1 MAVKEGSIIAGL
13 DVGTTKI
20 CAIVGEVNDENR
32 IDIIG
37 IGSAPSRGLRKGV
50 VVNIEGTVRSIEK
63 AVKEAELMAG
73 VDLNTV
79 FVGIAGSHIKGI
91 NSRGVVAVS
100 GKDKE
105 ISKHDVNR
113 AIDAARAVAIPVD
126 REVLHILPQE
136 YIIDEQDGIIEPL
149 GMSGVRL
156 EVEVHI
162 ITAAVTSAQNL
173 VKSVNRAGLEI
184 DDIVLEQF
192 GSSKAALTDQ
202 EKEIG
207 AVLIDIGGGTTDV
220 IVFVNGKVRHT
231 SVLGLGGNHVTNDI
245 AVGLRTP
252 TGEAERIKCRYGCA
266 CSDLVEEDE
275 TIEVPSVGGRKPRV
289 LSRQVLSEIIEP
301 RMEEI
306 FTLVKTDLKDIGY
319 DETLLAAGVVVTG
332 GASIMKGIPELAERI
347 FDLPVRRGMP
357 TNIGGLIDVV
367 NSPIY
372 STGVGLVQY
381 GIEFDSLNA
390 FQNPHHEEH
399 IFPNILARMKQWF
412 KEFF

>member
-1 MAVKEGSIIAGL
+1 MTVKEGSIIAGL

-20 CAIVGEVNDENR
+20 CAIVGEVSDEQR

-50 VVNIEGTVRSIEK
+50 VVNIEGTVKSIEK

-100 GKDKE
+100 GKNKE
-105 ISKHDVNR
+105 ISKHDITR

-184 DDIVLEQF
+184 EDIVLEQF
-192 GSSKAALTDQ
+192 ASSKAALTPQ

-231 SVLGLGGNHVTNDI
+231 SVLGWEVIMSLMILLSDCELLPAKQN
-245 AVGLRTP
+245 GLNAAMGVP
-252 TGEAERIKCRYGCA
+252 TLIWSRKMK
-266 CSDLVEEDE
+266 
-275 TIEVPSVGGRKPRV
+275 PSKF
-289 LSRQVLSEIIEP
+289 QVLEGE
-301 RMEEI
+301 
-306 FTLVKTDLKDIGY
+306 
-319 DETLLAAGVVVTG
+319 
-332 GASIMKGIPELAERI
+332 
-347 FDLPVRRGMP
+347 
-357 TNIGGLIDVV
+357 
-367 NSPIY
+367 SP
-372 STGVGLVQY
+372 
-381 GIEFDSLNA
+381 
-390 FQNPHHEEH
+390 
-399 IFPNILARMKQWF
+399 
-412 KEFF
+412 EFFHGKFSVKLLSPGWKKFLRLSKVILNKSGMMKPF

>member
-1 MAVKEGSIIAGL
+1 MTVKEGSIIAGL

-20 CAIVGEVNDENR
+20 CAIVGEVNDDHR

-50 VVNIEGTVRSIEK
+50 VVNIEGTVKSIEK

-100 GKDKE
+100 GKNKE
-105 ISKHDVNR
+105 ISKHDVSR

-184 DDIVLEQF
+184 EDIVLEQF
-192 GSSKAALTDQ
+192 ASSKAALTPQ

-252 TGEAERIKCRYGCA
+252 TGEAERIKCRHGCA

-306 FTLVKTDLKDIGY
+306 FTLVKNDLKDAGF

-381 GIEFDSLNA
+381 GREFDSLGT
-390 FQNPHHEEH
+390 FQRSHHEEH
-399 IFPNILARMKQWF
+399 IFPKILARMKQWF

>member
-1 MAVKEGSIIAGL
+1 VKQGSIIAGL

-50 VVNIEGTVRSIEK
+50 VVNIEGTVKSIEK
-63 AVKEAELMAG
+63 AIKEAELMAG

-100 GKDKE
+100 GKTKE
-105 ISKHDVNR
+105 ISKHDIDR
-113 AIDAARAVAIPVD
+113 AIDAARAVSIPVD

-136 YIIDEQDGIIEPL
+136 YIIDDQDGIIEPL

-173 VKSVNRAGLEI
+173 VKSVKRAGLDIE
-184 DDIVLEQF
+184 DIVLEQF
-192 GSSKAALTDQ
+192 ASSKAALTPQ

-220 IVFVNGKVRHT
+220 IVFVHGKVRHT

-266 CSDLVEEDE
+266 CTDLVEEDE

-306 FTLVKTDLKDIGY
+306 FTLVKNDLKHIGY

-332 GASIMKGIPELAERI
+332 GAAIMKGVPELAERI

-381 GIEFDSLNA
+381 GMEFDSLNT
-390 FQNPHHEEH
+390 FQKTSEEH
-399 IFPNILARMKQWF
+399 LFPRILARMKQWF

>member
-1 MAVKEGSIIAGL
+1 VAVKVGSIIAGL

-20 CAIVGEVNDENR
+20 CAIVGEVNEDNR

-50 VVNIEGTVRSIEK
+50 VVNIESTVKSIEK

-73 VDLNTV
+73 VELNTV

-105 ISKHDVNR
+105 VTKYDVNR
-113 AIDAARAVAIPVD
+113 AIDAARAITIPVD

-136 YIIDEQDGIIEPL
+136 YIIDDQDGITEPL

-184 DDIVLEQF
+184 EDIVLEQF
-192 GSSKAALTDQ
+192 ASSKAALTPQ

-207 AVLIDIGGGTTDV
+207 VILIDIGGGTTDV
-220 IVFVNGKVRHT
+220 IVFINGKVRHT

-252 TGEAERIKCRYGCA
+252 TSEAERIKCKYGCA
-266 CSDLVEEDE
+266 CSDLVEDDE

-306 FTLVKTDLKDIGY
+306 FSLVKDDLKQVGY
-319 DETLLAAGVVVTG
+319 DENLLAAGVVVTG
-332 GASIMKGIPELAERI
+332 GASIMKGVPELAERI
-347 FDLPVRRGMP
+347 FDLPARRGMP
-357 TNIGGLIDVV
+357 TNIGGLVDVV
-367 NSPIY
+367 NSPTY

-381 GIEFDSLNA
+381 GIEFDSLSRFRKA
-390 FQNPHHEEH
+390 SEEH
-399 IFPNILARMKQWF
+399 LFPKVLARMKQWF